1 MQRILQVINTMTNP
15 KLYVNI
21 ENDVV
26 LIYDNEKWCSIN
38 IVGFIFKKYKIQS
51 YVFVMPIINTKSI
64 VIHKMPINK
73 PQKLKIRN

>member
-26 LIYDNEKWCSIN
+26 LIYDNEK
-38 IVGFIFKKYKIQS
+38 
-51 YVFVMPIINTKSI
+51 
-64 VIHKMPINK
+64 
-73 PQKLKIRN
+73 